1 MSPRYLTT
9 QEVADHFRVSV
20 SRVIRW
26 IKAGSLPGSIDVGTA
41 KKPNYR
47 IPESS
52 LSGVVR
58 NAESSP
64 MMPEG
69 VEKII

>member
-1 MSPRYLTT
+1 MPHYLTT

-20 SRVIRW
+20 TKVIRW
-26 IKAGSLPGSIDVGTA
+26 IKSGNLPGSIAGGTA

-52 LSGVVR
+52 LSSVIR
-58 NAESSP
+58 NAEKNP
-64 MMPEG
+64 LMPEG
-69 VEKII
+69 VEKLI

>member
-1 MSPRYLTT
+1 MPHYLTT

-20 SRVIRW
+20 TKVIRW
-26 IKAGSLPGSIDVGTA
+26 VKSGNLPGSIDVGTA

-52 LSGVVR
+52 LSSVIR
-58 NAESSP
+58 NAEQNP
-64 MMPEG
+64 AMPEG
-69 VEKII
+69 VEKLI